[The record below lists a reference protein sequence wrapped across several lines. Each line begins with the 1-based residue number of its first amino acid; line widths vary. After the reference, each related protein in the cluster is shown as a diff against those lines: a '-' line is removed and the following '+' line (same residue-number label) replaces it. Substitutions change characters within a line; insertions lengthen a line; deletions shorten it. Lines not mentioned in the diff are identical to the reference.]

1 MYCEAFN
8 LREKPF
14 SLAADPRYLYMSQQ
28 HWEAMAH
35 LMYGVEDDW
44 GFVLITGEIGTGKTT
59 LCRLLLDQMP
69 SDVEFAFLMN
79 PMLTVQELL
88 ASICDEFRIKHP
100 PAEAGTRE
108 LFDLISAHLLDIYA
122 RAHKA
127 LLIID
132 EAQYLSPDVI
142 DQLRLLTN
150 LETAD
155 GKLLRIILIGQ
166 PELRDKLA
174 QPELEQMSQR
184 ITARYHLGPLS
195 RKDVSAY
202 VSHRMTLAG
211 AQEQLFTTSAARA
224 LFRLSRG
231 VPRLINVICDRAL
244 LGACLKNEKS
254 VTRATLVKA
263 AGEIFRKTEFSRV
276 PRSLYNIRWAAAGL
290 ALGLLVS
297 LLFLKGRDLPAAK
310 ADLMP
315 QSAVSNVPAVE
326 VTRTKDASAVPW
338 WPKGKKAESSVSD
351 ASYRA
356 LVESKGYSYFS
367 TGSMAASMF
376 CSDIELL
383 HLRCADKREPG
394 LDLRAVPV
402 PALLA
407 LSDAKENNLSVAL
420 LALQADKA
428 KLRINN
434 NDIEVPAAELR
445 SLWTG
450 DYTILEQMPKSD
462 IQEKKA
468 GSKKVV
474 IRRKGQ

>member
-35 LMYGVEDDW
+35 LMYGVDDDW

-69 SDVEFAFLMN
+69 SDVEVAFLMN
-79 PMLTVQELL
+79 PKLTVQELL
-88 ASICDEFRIKHP
+88 VSVCDEFGIGHAPAAAGIK
-100 PAEAGTRE
+100 E
-108 LFDLISAHLLDIYA
+108 LFDLISAHLLEVHA

-132 EAQYLSPDVI
+132 EAQCLSSDVI

-195 RKDVSAY
+195 RKDVPAY

-211 AQEQLFTTSAARA
+211 AQEQFFTPSAIRA
-224 LFRLSRG
+224 LFRMSRG
-231 VPRLINVICDRAL
+231 VPRIINVICDRAL
-244 LGACLKNEKS
+244 LGACMKNERS

-263 AGEIFRKTEFSRV
+263 ANEIFRGAECSSL
-276 PRSLYNIRWAAAGL
+276 PRRLYGIRWAAAGL

-297 LLFLKGRDLPAAK
+297 MLFLKSRDLSAVK
-310 ADLMP
+310 TDLIS
-315 QSAVSNVPAVE
+315 QSAVSSVPALE
-326 VTRTKDASAVPW
+326 VKRTKDAAAVAW
-338 WPKGKKAESSVSD
+338 WPKGKNAQSIVSD

-356 LVESKGYSYFS
+356 LVKSKGYSYYS
-367 TGSMAASMF
+367 AGVIVESMF

-383 HLRCADKREPG
+383 QLRCADKREPG
-394 LDLRAVPV
+394 LELRAVPF
-402 PALLA
+402 PAVLV
-407 LSDAKENNLSVAL
+407 LSDSKGNRVSVAL

-428 KLRINN
+428 KLRIGKH
-434 NDIEVPAAELR
+434 DVEVAAAELR

-450 DYTILEQMPKSD
+450 DFTILEPMPQSD
-462 IQEKKA
+462 IQVNRA
-468 GSKKVV
+468 GTKKVF